1 MKKLKVLWHN
11 AADNKTTILLG
22 LALPNGLISMSN
34 AGLVRFENKSQQL
47 VAVAAGYVELP
58 DNASLTT
65 TKIADKMNPGQ
76 FTTLNVWTW

>member
-11 AADNKTTILLG
+11 DADEKTTILLG

-34 AGLVRFENKSQQL
+34 AGLVRFEKKSQQMA
-47 VAVAAGYVELP
+47 AVKAGYVELP
-58 DNASLTT
+58 ETAALTT
-65 TKIADKMNPGQ
+65 TKIADKNNPGE